1 MGGPLGRTMLR
12 LYSVATRTVPT
23 RLLRQP
29 YSTADQ
35 SDRLQAAIKM
45 VNDEIAKGYD
55 AADSLDLSLNNL
67 QTKAKK
73 LQSELAGASGAS
85 GESTWGTPLDQLQDY
100 DRKIRIHSEIA
111 GAVAVAEEELAKSK

>member
-1 MGGPLGRTMLR
+1 MGGPLGRTMF
-12 LYSVATRTVPT
+12 YSVATRTVPT

-73 LQSELAGASGAS
+73 LQSELAGASG
-85 GESTWGTPLDQLQDY
+85 ESTWGTPLDQLQDY

-111 GAVAVAEEELAKSK
+111 GAVAV